1 MFVQFVKNKPLW
13 LNKLVRL
20 NKAALYNDELVNT
33 EIIDYGTFNQFG
45 WQDKKL

>member
-13 LNKLVRL
+13 LNRLVRL
-20 NKAALYNDELVNT
+20 NKAALYNEELVNA

-45 WQDKKL
+45 RRDKIL